1 MRGER
6 HHCDTPG
13 ICYCQRKTLVAMADL
28 SNTEIG
34 ARFDVHEGTVY
45 QWRRYY
51 ELSAPPQRFARKYG
65 TDQGFFARIDTPE
78 KAYILGFIVADGC
91 IHKSLRTVMIGLRET
106 DAEILNQI
114 AQAMRCDAPLRYLT
128 RNNGTYPTRYGL
140 VRLELHGTKL
150 VQHLSALG
158 VSPNKTRTATF
169 PPVPAYLERHLVR
182 GLWDGDGWIGK
193 RAFSLIGP
201 DALLEGTADAVERHT
216 GLRLRFSPDRQFKR
230 IQGARADRL
239 ALQWMYSGAT
249 LALPR
254 KMEKYQT
261 YWA

>member
-1 MRGER
+1 M
-6 HHCDTPG
+6 
-13 ICYCQRKTLVAMADL
+13 
-28 SNTEIG
+28 
-34 ARFDVHEGTVY
+34 
-45 QWRRYY
+45 
-51 ELSAPPQRFARKYG
+51 
-65 TDQGFFARIDTPE
+65 
-78 KAYILGFIVADGC
+78 
-91 IHKSLRTVMIGLRET
+91 
-106 DAEILNQI
+106 
-114 AQAMRCDAPLRYLT
+114 
-128 RNNGTYPTRYGL
+128 
-140 VRLELHGTKL
+140 RLELHGTEL

-158 VSPNKTRTATF
+158 VSPNKTHTATL
-169 PPVPAYLERHLVR
+169 PPVPAHLESHLVR

-216 GLRLRFSPDRQFKR
+216 GLPLRFSPDRQFKR

-239 ALQWMYSGAT
+239 VLQWMYSGAT